1 MDLLDK
7 NVGGKRLCLAN
18 DAKKFRQEKKK
29 QNAKIS

>member
-18 DAKKFRQEKKK
+18 DAKKIRQEKKETEC
-29 QNAKIS
+29 